1 MPASVSHNIRV
12 SVLARYEPAQSAP
25 GEARFI
31 FSYRITIANYGP
43 HTVQLLA
50 RHWVITDSLAPRT
63 EVEGPGVVGVQ
74 PVLAPGEQYTY
85 TSFCPLR
92 SGMGRM
98 EGTYRM
104 RDLETGGEFLAEI
117 PPFGL
122 HLPHAA
128 N

>member
-1 MPASVSHNIRV
+1 MSAPVPHHIRV
-12 SVLARYEPAQSAP
+12 SVLARYEPAQSTP
-25 GEARFI
+25 EEARFI
-31 FSYRITIANYGP
+31 FSYRITIANFGA
-43 HTVQLLA
+43 HTVQLMA

-92 SGMGRM
+92 SGLGRM

-104 RDLETGGEFLAEI
+104 LDLNEEAEFLVQI
-117 PPFGL
+117 PAFNMY
-122 HLPHAA
+122 LPHTA